1 MERFDRTVRWLH
13 WANAVLVGVL
23 VSTGAVL
30 YWGELSSVFGR
41 RALFKDLHVIAGL
54 GLPVPFLLAL
64 PGRRG
69 RALRRDLGALNRF
82 SADDLRW
89 LRSRGGDSTVRLG
102 KFNPGQKL
110 NTAFVGAALV
120 TLLATGLVLRFFS
133 PFPLSWRTGATFIH
147 DWTALALGLGIA
159 AHVMLALADPDA
171 LRGMVSGRVSA
182 SWARRKRPRWYD
194 EASAGGEQEA
204 ERPAHD
210 GGPFAGGGDVLEAEA
225 EQQARGRLDD
235 GAGAGSVTGR
245 A

>member
-13 WANAVLVGVL
+13 WANAVLVAVL

-41 RALFKDLHVIAGL
+41 RALFKDVHVIAGL
-54 GLPVPFLLAL
+54 CLPVPFLLAL

-69 RALRRDLGALNRF
+69 RALRRDLGTLNRF

-89 LRSRGGDSTVRLG
+89 LRSRGGDPTVRLG

-110 NTAFVGAALV
+110 NAAFVGAALV
-120 TLLATGLVLRFFS
+120 TLLVTGLVLRFFS

-147 DWTALALGLGIA
+147 DWTALALGLGIT
-159 AHVMLALADPDA
+159 AHVALALADPDA
-171 LRGMVSGRVSA
+171 LRGMVSGRVPP

-194 EASAGGEQEA
+194 EASAGREQEA
-204 ERPAHD
+204 EGPAHHR
-210 GGPFAGGGDVLEAEA
+210 GPFVGGGDVLEAEA